1 MRRLLAA
8 NLLRMRKTF
17 LFWGTLLFH
26 AAFALFRIYTI
37 YQDRKFGYQ
46 TTLDEALF
54 TVIMVEGL
62 TIAVFTAVFLGTEYS
77 DGAVRNKIAVGHSRM
92 HIYLANL
99 LTVSIACLLF
109 IAVYLLAIL
118 AVGLP
123 VLGSP
128 ALSVRVILNTLL
140 GTLATAAAFCSLYT
154 FVGMSVSQ
162 KSTGC
167 ILCILLFFG
176 MMIASTYVAARLDA
190 PAERAVFEMVDGE
203 MVSHIEPNPKYLS
216 DSERAV
222 YQFAMDFLPTGQA
235 TQYMIMTGRT
245 GRMSLYSVLIALCTA
260 GGGQAYFRRKD
271 IK

>member
-1 MRRLLAA
+1 MRELLAA
-8 NLLRMRKTF
+8 NLVRLRKTG
-17 LFWGTLLFH
+17 LFWGAALLH

-37 YQDRKFGYQ
+37 VDDRKYGYE

-54 TVIMVEGL
+54 TFIMIEGL
-62 TIAVFTAVFLGTEYS
+62 VMAVFIAVFLGTEYS
-77 DGAVRNKIAVGHSRM
+77 DGTVRNKITAGHGRVR
-92 HIYLANL
+92 IYLANL
-99 LTVSIACLLF
+99 LTVCLACLVF
-109 IAVYLLAIL
+109 TAVYLLTTL

-123 VLGSP
+123 VLGGLTLG
-128 ALSVRVILNTLL
+128 AGVIASTLL

-154 FVGMSVSQ
+154 LIGMSVSR

-190 PAERAVFEMVDGE
+190 PSERAVFEMVDGE

>member
-8 NLLRMRKTF
+8 NLSRMRKTF

-62 TIAVFTAVFLGTEYS
+62 TTAVFTAVFLGTEYS

-109 IAVYLLAIL
+109 IAVYLLTIL

-123 VLGSP
+123 VLGGP

-154 FVGMSVSQ
+154 LVGMSVSQ
-162 KSTGC
+162 KSTG
-167 ILCILLFFG
+167 
-176 MMIASTYVAARLDA
+176 
-190 PAERAVFEMVDGE
+190 
-203 MVSHIEPNPKYLS
+203 
-216 DSERAV
+216 
-222 YQFAMDFLPTGQA
+222 
-235 TQYMIMTGRT
+235 
-245 GRMSLYSVLIALCTA
+245 
-260 GGGQAYFRRKD
+260 
-271 IK
+271 